1 LAPFWVWAPSV
12 ASATYRYSDSCPP
25 PPGNLTHAVCSASMM
40 VNCPGLRA
48 VGLTAEQSTVPGG
61 LGSLPPQAASTTEPT
76 SIVLGKR
83 ERITCGSGPAVRQ
96 ARDVE
101 QDKEP
106 QELLTIV
113 PAPGSLGRCPRTTG
127 WRRSGSALMVWC
139 PWWPRKAVRA
149 TS

>member
-1 LAPFWVWAPSV
+1 MSARLAVAWAVVGAWSKVVCRSEATAAAGPGPPLAMKGALAPFWVWAPSV
-12 ASATYRYSDSCPP
+12 ARATYRYSDSCPP
-25 PPGNLTHAVCSASMM
+25 PPGNLTHAVCWASRT

-96 ARDVE
+96 A
-101 QDKEP
+101 
-106 QELLTIV
+106 
-113 PAPGSLGRCPRTTG
+113 
-127 WRRSGSALMVWC
+127 
-139 PWWPRKAVRA
+139 
-149 TS
+149 